1 MERAKSQKK
10 LSKQHQTLK
19 NEENCSVRKK
29 KSTSK
34 NTKSESKQQPVFQK
48 SNRPITLINKMQ
60 LSLANY
66 IKTNTSQTHI
76 SLYKS
81 TNQTKKPFL
90 CTSPNSTSNTE
101 YINLKK
107 KIE

>member
-66 IKTNTSQTHI
+66 IKTNKRQR
-76 SLYKS
+76 
-81 TNQTKKPFL
+81 P
-90 CTSPNSTSNTE
+90 
-101 YINLKK
+101 
-107 KIE
+107 

>member
-48 SNRPITLINKMQ
+48 SNRPITLINIDVKILNKISASRITQ
-60 LSLANY
+60 YIVNY
-66 IKTNTSQTHI
+66 YT
-76 SLYKS
+76 L
-81 TNQTKKPFL
+81 
-90 CTSPNSTSNTE
+90 
-101 YINLKK
+101 
-107 KIE
+107 